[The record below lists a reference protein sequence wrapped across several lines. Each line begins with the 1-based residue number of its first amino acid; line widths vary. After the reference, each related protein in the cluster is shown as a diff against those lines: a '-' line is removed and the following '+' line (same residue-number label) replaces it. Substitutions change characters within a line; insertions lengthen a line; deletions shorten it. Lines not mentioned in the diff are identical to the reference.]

1 MPVHD
6 KKIVKMRN
14 FQREIVKKLKFINLM
29 FLTSSSYANTPSNAN
44 VSNKVIALPIAFVSN
59 DIAIITAFIDS
70 GA

>member
-1 MPVHD
+1 MIKNIHND
-6 KKIVKMRN
+6 N
-14 FQREIVKKLKFINLM
+14 FQHEMAEIIALINLM

-59 DIAIITAFIDS
+59 DIAIITAFMDS